1 MDFKNYVAES
11 NLKESLQNT
20 TGSQADSELIN
31 FILTGLHLA
40 NQTHVYYLLTKS
52 LAEHLAIGDFY
63 DGLRGNVDSLA
74 EMLIGLEIE
83 GMGSIDSTLVFLYSR
98 NELLTR
104 VNEFRKNVNVLL
116 AVTNTDSMMSINDNL
131 INIQQLID
139 SLKYKLQ

>member
-40 NQTHVYYLLTKS
+40 NQTHVYYLLTNS